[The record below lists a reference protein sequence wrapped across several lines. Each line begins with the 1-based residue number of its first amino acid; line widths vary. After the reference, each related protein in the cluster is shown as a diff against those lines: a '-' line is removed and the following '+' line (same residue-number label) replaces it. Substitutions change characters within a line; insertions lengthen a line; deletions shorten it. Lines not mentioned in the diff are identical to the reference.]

1 MMCDDTHKTGQRVLL
16 YFSHF
21 ISFTNYAT
29 ICEICEINRK
39 LLLLIAA
46 NLHNFFWM
54 SENELISNIFIVKN
68 KPQEALKML
77 GLQIFQCEKNPAEFY
92 CLNHLVSCGCDG
104 FLQHNH
110 NFHTTWSIVVFN
122 SANKKSLNFI
132 LFIKD
137 FCI

>member
-1 MMCDDTHKTGQRVLL
+1 MTLIKLDSVC
-16 YFSHF
+16 FSIF
-21 ISFTNYAT
+21 YTSFHSQTMRQFVRW
-29 ICEICEINRK
+29 IG
-39 LLLLIAA
+39 
-46 NLHNFFWM
+46 NFCCW
-54 SENELISNIFIVKN
+54 LQQIFITFFEWAKMSSLATFLSSKTN
-68 KPQEALKML
+68 PKALKML